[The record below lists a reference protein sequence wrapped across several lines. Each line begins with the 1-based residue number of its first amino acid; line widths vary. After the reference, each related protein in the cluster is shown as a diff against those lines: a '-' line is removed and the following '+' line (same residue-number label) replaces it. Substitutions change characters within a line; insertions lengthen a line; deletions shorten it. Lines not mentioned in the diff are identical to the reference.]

1 MNQSNQNPKKPFR
14 NYVVF
19 SGIAFQ
25 MGATIAIFT
34 YVGLWLDKK
43 FPNNHLFFTVLFSLL
58 GVIGALYSTIK
69 QVIKFSEKDNNG

>member
-1 MNQSNQNPKKPFR
+1 MNQPNQRPKKSFR

-25 MGATIAIFT
+25 MGVTIAIFT

-43 FPNNHLFFTVLFSLL
+43 FPNNHRIFTVIFSLL

-69 QVIKFSEKDNNG
+69 QVINFSEKDNNE

>member
-25 MGATIAIFT
+25 MGVTIAIFT

-43 FPNNHLFFTVLFSLL
+43 FPNNHQIFTVLFSLL

-69 QVIKFSEKDNNG
+69 QVIKFSEKDSNE

>member
-1 MNQSNQNPKKPFR
+1 MNQPNQRPKKPFR
-14 NYVVF
+14 NYIVF

-25 MGATIAIFT
+25 MGVTIAIFT

-43 FPNNHLFFTVLFSLL
+43 FPNNHRIFTVIFSLL

-69 QVIKFSEKDNNG
+69 QVINFSEKDNNE